1 MLTTDQII
9 AAIPHALLR
18 VDLPGFGPRLEGKV
32 RDIYVH
38 DGQRILVTT
47 DRVSAFDRVLG
58 AIPFKGQVLNQ
69 LSAWWFE
76 QVSDV
81 VANHVL
87 SVPDPNVTI
96 AAEAEALPVEVIVRG
111 YITGITS
118 TALWTLYSQGVPRP
132 YGLDLP
138 AGLRKNDPLPQP
150 VITPTT
156 KATGPGGHDERLTSA
171 EVVERG
177 LVAPALWEEV
187 QQAALAI
194 FLRGQAVARQ
204 AGLILVD
211 TKYEFGLIDGKL
223 ALIDEVH
230 TPDSSRFWV
239 AESYERMRAGLDTAQ
254 TGLDTA
260 QTPTRPAER
269 TGLDTAQTPTR
280 PAEQTPARPSEL
292 EPESFDKE
300 FLRLWFVAQGYR
312 GDGQPPVM
320 PPEFIAQVAQRY
332 IAAYERLT
340 GLTFQPG
347 GQPAAERIR
356 QALAG

>member
-1 MLTTDQII
+1 MLTVDQII
-9 AAIPHALLR
+9 TAIPDALLR

-32 RDIYVH
+32 RDIYIRE
-38 DGQRILVTT
+38 GQRILVTT

-69 LSAWWFE
+69 LSAWWFD

-81 VANHVL
+81 VANHVV
-87 SVPDPNVTI
+87 SVPDPNVTV
-96 AAEAEALPVEVIVRG
+96 AHEAEALPVEVIVRG
-111 YITGITS
+111 YITGVTS

-138 AGLRKNDPLPQP
+138 PGLRKNDPLPQP

-156 KATGPGGHDERLTSA
+156 KASGPGGHDERLTSA

-177 LVAPALWEEV
+177 LVEPKLWDEV

-194 FLRGQAVARQ
+194 FQRGQEVARR

-239 AESYERMRAGLDTAQ
+239 AESYERGRAGFDTPQ

-260 QTPTRPAER
+260 QTPTRP
-269 TGLDTAQTPTR
+269 T
-280 PAEQTPARPSEL
+280 EQ

-312 GDGQPPVM
+312 GDGQPPAM
-320 PPEFIAQVAQRY
+320 PPEFVAQVAQRY

-340 GLTFQPG
+340 GLAFTPG
-347 GQPAAERIR
+347 SQPAAERIR
-356 QALAG
+356 QAMTGQS